1 MRCEKIR
8 PYLSAYMDGE
18 IDPDKKLEVE
28 KHLADCETCRK
39 EYQSFVKL
47 KEVTDR
53 MRFTDLS
60 DDLWAGY
67 WKGIYRR
74 IERGAGWIF
83 LSLGVVILLAF
94 GAYQFFK
101 EFLADPN
108 ISLLAKIGVS
118 TCVFG
123 AIILLV
129 SIIRER
135 LFLYK
140 TERYKK
146 VER

>member
-1 MRCEKIR
+1 MRCEEIR
-8 PYLSAYMDGE
+8 PYLMAYLDGE
-18 IDPDKKLEVE
+18 IEHKKKLEIE
-28 KHLADCETCRK
+28 GHLSECESCRR

-47 KEVTDR
+47 KEVTDK
-53 MRFTDLS
+53 MKLADLS
-60 DDLWAGY
+60 DQLWAGY

-83 LSLGVVILLAF
+83 LSIGAIILLSF

-101 EFLADPN
+101 ELLADPN
-108 ISLLAKIGVS
+108 ISLLVKIGVS
-118 TCVFG
+118 ACALG

-129 SIIRER
+129 SIIRAR
-135 LFLYK
+135 LFLFK
-140 TERYKK
+140 HERYRE